1 MKKNYNVKKTISIK
15 QFISEFGE
23 NISSHVKSR
32 LQELEVRSVLTRN
45 STTINILDIKHV
57 EHTLYNCTSEDSSET
72 QKEYSFGQFIV
83 KDSLLYFSES
93 CVQSDQ
99 VMTSPIVAEI
109 YKNLSS
115 EDSIIEEDCCGK
127 KVTDTNIDY
136 IIDSILT
143 VCPEV
148 SQRYL
153 DIVAGMTS
161 RADNKM
167 KTAPFFKSY

>member
-1 MKKNYNVKKTISIK
+1 MKKNYNLKKTISIK

-23 NISSHVKSR
+23 DLSAHVKSR
-32 LQELEVRSVLTRN
+32 LQELEVRSVLTRK
-45 STTINILDIKHV
+45 TATNILDIKHV
-57 EHTLYNCTSEDSSET
+57 EHTLYDSNPEEGSKA

-83 KDSLLYFSES
+83 KDSILYFSES
-93 CVQSDQ
+93 CLQSDQ

-109 YKNLSS
+109 YNNLSS

-127 KVTDTNIDY
+127 KVTDDNIDY

-153 DIVAGMTS
+153 DIIAGMTS